1 METKGSNTVHPAPK
15 TVCKKRKSPKQGK
28 KKSPKQRKMKSPQGA
43 KPRAQWNIL
52 LEKSL
57 VEILHEHDTPYH
69 RGQNGWSGESWSA
82 MVDMFH
88 RRNPHV
94 RFDKSQVHDKE
105 KELKRDYRMLKDA
118 LGQSG
123 VGWNESK
130 FMLDAEPH
138 LWDNLAISFGPRILK
153 FKKKPF
159 PLYETLA
166 NLYHKHTAEGNFN
179 FTSTADQKPHM
190 DIETDS
196 DDDDENRDADF
207 EILEQPHVEHVQD
220 NQVNQRQ
227 VGLEAGLEH
236 VLATQTQ
243 ASVTSVEANQRNGAG
258 PSTNKPRK
266 RKSSP
271 KMKPKSTGDALVG
284 VIDRFVNIKEKEV
297 NNEAAQQFTISK
309 CIAALRTLEG
319 FDPAKKPKAF
329 VVFKSVD
336 NREIFLSSV
345 EDNDGSALAWLN
357 GEMAMLP

>member
-1 METKGSNTVHPAPK
+1 
-15 TVCKKRKSPKQGK
+15 
-28 KKSPKQRKMKSPQGA
+28 
-43 KPRAQWNIL
+43 
-52 LEKSL
+52 
-57 VEILHEHDTPYH
+57 
-69 RGQNGWSGESWSA
+69 
-82 MVDMFH
+82 
-88 RRNPHV
+88 
-94 RFDKSQVHDKE
+94 
-105 KELKRDYRMLKDA
+105 
-118 LGQSG
+118 
-123 VGWNESK
+123 
-130 FMLDAEPH
+130 
-138 LWDNLAISFGPRILK
+138 
-153 FKKKPF
+153 
-159 PLYETLA
+159 
-166 NLYHKHTAEGNFN
+166 
-179 FTSTADQKPHM
+179 M

-266 RKSSP
+266 RKSNP